1 MSGCHYCGTTERDL
15 RPYGPGGSNVCLP
28 CVEADPAREEAAM
41 NAFAAM
47 LDAAE
52 ATGGGPPVLTD
63 HGVEPITALEDLPDE
78 EV

>member
-1 MSGCHYCGTTERDL
+1 
-15 RPYGPGGSNVCLP
+15 
-28 CVEADPAREEAAM
+28 M